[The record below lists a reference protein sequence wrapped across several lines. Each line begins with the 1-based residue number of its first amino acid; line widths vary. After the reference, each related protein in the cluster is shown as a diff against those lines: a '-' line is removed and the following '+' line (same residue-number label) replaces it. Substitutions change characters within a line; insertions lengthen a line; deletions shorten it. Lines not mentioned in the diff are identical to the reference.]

1 MRVPRAYA
9 ARVAIV
15 TGAAGGQGAEH
26 ARRLSAD
33 GIQVVATDILD
44 ASSHCPGRDFRH
56 LDVASEKQWS
66 DVVSAVVA
74 DYGRVDVLVNNAGV
88 TGPSLAIEGKPAEVP
103 ADQLAVGIPL
113 GRLGAPADISAL
125 VSFLASDASSYLTG
139 AEFVIDGG
147 IRARI

>member
-1 MRVPRAYA
+1 MTVPRAHA

-33 GIQVVATDILD
+33 GFQVVATDILD
-44 ASSHCPGRDFRH
+44 APPHSPGDRFCH
-56 LDVASEKQWS
+56 LDVTSEKQWN

-88 TGPSLAIEGKPAEVP
+88 AGPSLAIEDTRAAAPPYRPVP
-103 ADQLAVGIPL
+103 C
-113 GRLGAPADISAL
+113 
-125 VSFLASDASSYLTG
+125 
-139 AEFVIDGG
+139 
-147 IRARI
+147 